1 MNFYQ
6 LHILIESTNE
16 GIGSWLSNFGNARPQ
31 SYSNNPQINTSKAK
45 FVSDNAGTYGK
56 EQPIIQW
63 VQSIPDQ
70 YWPLAD
76 CLARQWG
83 QTNFARIT
91 NYIKSLNQGP
101 NKELSTFAM
110 QCRHLTPQNQ
120 QQTRMA

>member
-31 SYSNNPQINTSKAK
+31 NYSKNPQINTAKAK
-45 FVSDNAGTYGK
+45 FVSDNAGTFGK

-70 YWPLAD
+70 FWPLAD

-83 QTNFARIT
+83 LNYHKDIT
-91 NYIKSLNQGP
+91 NYITSIQQGKSGQ
-101 NKELSTFAM
+101 LSTFAM
-110 QCRHLTPQNQ
+110 QCKRFAPT
-120 QQTRMA
+120 A